1 MNRVRRSSYMTVVC
15 AIVAL
20 SLSAGAQA
28 APYPRPYVK
37 DARFYTAPAEFD
49 FEYQYWLRVVL
60 ANMGRGGKV
69 RICVS
74 GVCRKAPASNWIV
87 MSNEQYG
94 QTWIQRQTR
103 SVVITAC
110 NRTGCMRPVRRLLT
124 LS

>member
-1 MNRVRRSSYMTVVC
+1 MNRVRRSSYMMVVC
-15 AIVAL
+15 ATLAL
-20 SLSAGAQA
+20 SLSVGAQA

-37 DARFYTAPAEFD
+37 DARFYSGSAEFD
-49 FEYQYWLRVVL
+49 FENQYWLRVVL

-74 GVCRKAPASNWIV
+74 GVCRNALASNRIV
-87 MSNEQYG
+87 MGDEKFS
-94 QTWIQRQTR
+94 QTWIQRQIR

-110 NRTGCMRPVRRLLT
+110 NRAGCMRPLRRLLT

>member
-1 MNRVRRSSYMTVVC
+1 MNRVRISSYMTVVC
-15 AIVAL
+15 ATVAL

-37 DARFYTAPAEFD
+37 EARFYAGPAEFD
-49 FEYQYWLRVVL
+49 FENQYWIRVVL

-74 GVCRKAPASNWIV
+74 GVCRKAPASNRIE
-87 MSNEQYG
+87 MNDDRFG

-103 SVVITAC
+103 SVVIAAC
-110 NRTGCMRPVRRLLT
+110 NRTGCMRPLRRLLT
-124 LS
+124 LG